1 MSLERCSSNLSDETV
16 PDCAADD
23 TTTTASSTSSWLSL
37 SSSSV
42 LPSHQV
48 SSSSASSLSQLEE
61 ESQPETL
68 ETSSYSDVEDC
79 RGASYYYSNDDNH
92 NNNNSS
98 YYRLL
103 RHRGRTRSSSSI
115 TEQNLHHHHNHK
127 SSSDEHYLR
136 PDDRHDEP
144 PKEVVHDNDQW
155 NNIQTDV
162 DVETYM
168 AKRSMTA
175 NQERWNAL
183 TILPNPIFCFYYLW
197 SAAWLVVVQQQQQ
210 PNENSFDAP
219 SDWSVAPRNL
229 SLWNR
234 LFSTDEYGCLPG
246 YPDYHSMPALP
257 PLPVV
262 AVFMGIALH
271 APFSFLYHWQYAFQH
286 GAKHWSRRMDQAMIH
301 VCSACLSFGATGHVP
316 FFAANVVYNLDCG
329 YRLFSPHERP
339 LRNQVR
345 IIVSVLLYT
354 LPILWRGDV
363 TLFVQLWM
371 VFLVSGW
378 CFATYPIGGWSH
390 TVFHLV
396 IALAPR
402 LMLRAAATLPA
413 SAAQLELAAQ
423 CVVRSSTMAS

>member
-1 MSLERCSSNLSDETV
+1 
-16 PDCAADD
+16 
-23 TTTTASSTSSWLSL
+23 
-37 SSSSV
+37 
-42 LPSHQV
+42 
-48 SSSSASSLSQLEE
+48 
-61 ESQPETL
+61 
-68 ETSSYSDVEDC
+68 
-79 RGASYYYSNDDNH
+79 
-92 NNNNSS
+92 
-98 YYRLL
+98 
-103 RHRGRTRSSSSI
+103 
-115 TEQNLHHHHNHK
+115 
-127 SSSDEHYLR
+127 
-136 PDDRHDEP
+136 
-144 PKEVVHDNDQW
+144 
-155 NNIQTDV
+155 
-162 DVETYM
+162 
-168 AKRSMTA
+168 
-175 NQERWNAL
+175 
-183 TILPNPIFCFYYLW
+183 
-197 SAAWLVVVQQQQQ
+197 
-210 PNENSFDAP
+210 
-219 SDWSVAPRNL
+219 
-229 SLWNR
+229 
-234 LFSTDEYGCLPG
+234 
-246 YPDYHSMPALP
+246 MPALP

-423 CVVRSSTMAS
+423 CVVRSSISTMAS